1 MFGVASH
8 ESTSVSKKEE
18 EENSEIFFFE
28 RERGVRVRMNEVGGK
43 SNSRIFQMI
52 EALKRV
58 KKRVGEMSKKWIVNK
73 PFYSFVG

>member
-1 MFGVASH
+1 M
-8 ESTSVSKKEE
+8 
-18 EENSEIFFFE
+18 
-28 RERGVRVRMNEVGGK
+28 RMNEVGGK